1 MKIVT
6 RQQFLQ
12 MPAGTVFCKFPLKGK
27 GDGSK
32 LALGIQPPIILE
44 EKPWEVCGGGG
55 CIDFYCT
62 ELGVSLSPKNSDIE
76 YLDAMLLMA
85 EDPGLEIEFDLSA
98 GRNGLFEDENV
109 GYMIYSREEV
119 EEMIRELQRALNRAY

>member
-12 MPAGTVFCKFPLKGK
+12 MPAGTVFSKFPLKQE
-27 GDGSK
+27 GDGRN
-32 LALGIQPPIILE
+32 LVFGIQPPIILE
-44 EKPWEVCGGGG
+44 EKPWEVCGG
-55 CIDFYCT
+55 CIDFYYT
-62 ELGVSLSPKNSDIE
+62 GLGVSLFPKNRDID
-76 YLDAMLLMA
+76 YMDAMCLMA
-85 EDPGLEIEFDLSA
+85 KEPGLEIEFDLSA
-98 GRNGLFEDENV
+98 GRDGLFQDENV